1 MWGCPLKRRKK
12 FNMKILFCHDHIFK
26 EYEGEYYSPG
36 KISIEQMESY
46 QSLGDN
52 ITIVA
57 RSNKVTSLDSSKHNQ
72 ITHNRVSFCA
82 FPNASNFKSLILRK
96 ELLKKAVKIASQY
109 DIIIARLPS
118 EIGSIFA
125 QAGRK
130 LNKPVLIEVVACVW
144 DNLYY
149 FGTIKAKLYAPLA
162 YVRMRNLV
170 KQADFVHYVTS
181 SFLQKRYPTKKGAL
195 TLSASD
201 VILSTV
207 SNSQRNLKK
216 NNEISIGVVGSMDNK
231 IKGISLAIKAV
242 KILSNSTNEKI
253 TLHIIGP
260 GDKKKY
266 QNLASRLN
274 LLENINFVGSLSD
287 SKAVQKYL
295 NEYIDIYI
303 QPSYQE
309 GMPRAVLEAMSCGI
323 PCIVSCAGGMPEII
337 SSDYVHAKG
346 DYKQLAHLIKKIS
359 SSEKIYRQESEKNH
373 LLANKFSHER
383 LIYKKNKF
391 YNLIKDRISEGSVY
405 YNKS

>member
-1 MWGCPLKRRKK
+1 
-12 FNMKILFCHDHIFK
+12 
-26 EYEGEYYSPG
+26 
-36 KISIEQMESY
+36 
-46 QSLGDN
+46 
-52 ITIVA
+52 
-57 RSNKVTSLDSSKHNQ
+57 SSKHNQ

-96 ELLKKAVKIASQY
+96 ELLKKAIKIASQY

-274 LLENINFVGSLSD
+274 LLENINFVGSLS
-287 SKAVQKYL
+287 
-295 NEYIDIYI
+295 
-303 QPSYQE
+303 
-309 GMPRAVLEAMSCGI
+309 
-323 PCIVSCAGGMPEII
+323 
-337 SSDYVHAKG
+337 
-346 DYKQLAHLIKKIS
+346 
-359 SSEKIYRQESEKNH
+359 
-373 LLANKFSHER
+373 
-383 LIYKKNKF
+383 
-391 YNLIKDRISEGSVY
+391 
-405 YNKS
+405 

>member
-1 MWGCPLKRRKK
+1 
-12 FNMKILFCHDHIFK
+12 MKILFCHDHIFK

-96 ELLKKAVKIASQY
+96 ELLKKAIKIASQY

-287 SKAVQKYL
+287 SKAVQKY
-295 NEYIDIYI
+295 
-303 QPSYQE
+303 
-309 GMPRAVLEAMSCGI
+309 
-323 PCIVSCAGGMPEII
+323 
-337 SSDYVHAKG
+337 
-346 DYKQLAHLIKKIS
+346 
-359 SSEKIYRQESEKNH
+359 
-373 LLANKFSHER
+373 
-383 LIYKKNKF
+383 
-391 YNLIKDRISEGSVY
+391 
-405 YNKS
+405 